1 MEDKYYWSAKESGFY
16 LESMKALYEDSPD
29 GWPVDAVE
37 ITEELYNSLLA
48 GQLNGK
54 VITSDSNGN
63 PILTDPVIDWSQKAE
78 SQRQSLL
85 TAAKDTI
92 ADWKIE
98 LQLETI
104 SDDDKA
110 SLINWMAYIK
120 ALKALDFSGVT
131 DEGGYKAIVWPDKPE

>member
-16 LESMKALYEDSPD
+16 LESMKALYEDSSD
-29 GWPVDAVE
+29 GWPDDAVE
-37 ITEELYNSLLA
+37 ITGELYNSLLA

-54 VITSDSNGN
+54 VITSDGNGN
-63 PILTDPVIDWSQKAE
+63 PILTEPVIDWSQKAE

-85 TAAKDTI
+85 TAANDTI

-98 LQLETI
+98 LQLESI

-110 SLINWMAYIK
+110 SLIKWMAYIK
-120 ALKALDFSGVT
+120 SLKAMDFT
-131 DEGGYKAIVWPDKPE
+131 DIGDEASFKAIKWTGEPE